1 MLRTSHGRSRPN
13 TKLPLRH
20 FPTGHGENFMP
31 AAIKRTTA
39 SGPARSAL
47 TSTGSDTGCRRSN
60 SNGQPKSPPAA
71 TVTSTGRFADSRA
84 DQSTDSPVEFDPA
97 EAGTTSFSTMTGA
110 VISKNSLRATA
121 TAKRSTTG
129 GDFRRSR
136 HRD

>member
-1 MLRTSHGRSRPN
+1 
-13 TKLPLRH
+13 
-20 FPTGHGENFMP
+20 MP

-39 SGPARSAL
+39 SGRARSAP

-60 SNGQPKSPPAA
+60 SNGQPKSPLAA

-97 EAGTTSFSTMTGA
+97 EAGTTSFSTMTDA

-129 GDFRRSR
+129 GDSRRSR